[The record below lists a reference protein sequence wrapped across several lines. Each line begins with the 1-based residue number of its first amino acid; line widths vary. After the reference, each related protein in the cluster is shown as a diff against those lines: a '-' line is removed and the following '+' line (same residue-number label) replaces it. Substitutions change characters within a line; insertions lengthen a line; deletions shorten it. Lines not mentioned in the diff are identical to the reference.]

1 MQRFSRVVGMV
12 SSAALIGV
20 TVAGCAG
27 VTNHDGD
34 PGISSPGAYVQVPTS
49 TGAAT
54 PGYLDLQN
62 NGTADQ
68 LVSVTTSV
76 GGTVTLRGPDGRAG
90 DAVAMHTVATIPL
103 PADKTTEL
111 SPTGY
116 HLLLTG
122 EGPMHDGKDIQL
134 TLHFAHAAPITIYA
148 LVTNPENGGSSYF
161 LN

>member
-1 MQRFSRVVGMV
+1 MQRFSRVIGVV

-20 TVAGCAG
+20 AVAGCAG
-27 VTNHDGD
+27 VTNRDGGT
-34 PGISSPGAYVQVPTS
+34 GIISPGAYVQVPTS

-62 NGTADQ
+62 NGAADQ

-76 GGTVTLRGPDGRAG
+76 GGTVTLRGPDGKSG
-90 DAVAMHTVATIPL
+90 GAVTMHTVSIIPL
-103 PADKTTEL
+103 PADTTTEL

-122 EGPMHDGKDIQL
+122 EGPMYDGKDIQL
-134 TLHFAHAAPITIYA
+134 TLHFAHAQPLTIYA
-148 LVTNPENGGSSYF
+148 IVTNPQNGGSSYF

>member
-1 MQRFSRVVGMV
+1 VQRFNRVISVV

-20 TVAGCAG
+20 ALTGCSEA
-27 VTNHDGD
+27 THHDGK
-34 PGISSPGAYVQVPTS
+34 PGISSPGAYVQVPSS

-62 NGTADQ
+62 NGAADE
-68 LVSVTTSV
+68 LVSVTSSV
-76 GGTVTLRGPDGRAG
+76 GGTVALRAPGAKAG
-90 DAVAMHTVATIPL
+90 EAVTMHTVSSIPL
-103 PADKTTEL
+103 PSNTTVDL
-111 SPTGY
+111 DPTGY

-134 TLHFAHAAPITIYA
+134 TLHFAHAQPLTIYA
-148 LVTNPENGGSSYF
+148 IVTNPQNGGASYF